1 MFYNLLR
8 GFLYPFLFIFLLFK
22 PKKLKFVFQRLF
34 QDLSTLEKKAK
45 YIWIH
50 CSSVGEINLIDALV
64 KKLKND
70 FNENILLTVFTD
82 TGYEIAMNKYSKD
95 DRISILRFPLDDIFI
110 LKKIFNYIQVSKI
123 ILIETEIW
131 PNFINLG
138 SKYSKIFI
146 VNGRISNKSFPRYKK
161 ISWIIKPLFSK
172 ISGFFMQSQEDKN
185 RIILLGANKN
195 KVFVTGNLKFDISF
209 ETFSSE
215 DMSNL
220 RRFIKSDTR
229 KIFVAG
235 STRQGEDSI
244 LIDVFKELKNT
255 LLIIVPRHLERVP
268 EIETLVKNSNLTY
281 KKLTDL
287 ELNPSSEEFQIL
299 IVDKM
304 GVLRKFYSI
313 ADVVFVG
320 GTLVNIGGHSLLEPL
335 FYGKSPIF
343 GPYLQNVK
351 DISKDILNLNIGYK
365 INNKEEFLNTINLLE
380 TKPVS
385 EDKIKA
391 FFKSNQNAAEKT
403 IKFMEEEWKKD

>member
-8 GFLYPFLFIFLLFK
+8 GFLYPFLFILLLFK

-34 QDLSTLEKKAK
+34 QDISTLKKNEQ

-64 KKLKND
+64 KKLKD
-70 FNENILLTVFTD
+70 TFNQNILITVFTD

-95 DRISILRFPLDDIFI
+95 DRISILRFPLDDFFT
-110 LKKIFNYIQVSKI
+110 LKRIFNYINVSKV
-123 ILIETEIW
+123 ILVETEIW
-131 PNFINLG
+131 PNFIDLG
-138 SKYSKIFI
+138 SKYSKVFI

-161 ISWIIKPLFSK
+161 ISWIVKPLFSK
-172 ISGFFMQSQEDKN
+172 ITGFFMQSQEDKN
-185 RIILLGANKN
+185 RIVFLGADES

-209 ETFSSE
+209 ETFSSQE
-215 DMSNL
+215 MADL
-220 RRFIKSDTR
+220 KKLIDSDSK

-235 STRQGEDSI
+235 STRQGEEPI
-244 LIDVFKELKNT
+244 LIDVFKNLKNT
-255 LLIIVPRHLERVP
+255 LLVIVPRHLERVN
-268 EIETLVKNSNLTY
+268 EIEILLKNSNLTY

-287 ELNPSSEEFQIL
+287 ESSPSSEKFQIL

-313 ADVVFVG
+313 ADIVFVG

-335 FYGKSPIF
+335 FYGKTPIF

-365 INNKEEFLNTINLLE
+365 VTNKEDFLNTINLLE
-380 TKPVS
+380 ANPVS
-385 EDKIKA
+385 ENKIKA